1 MAVNFKDVNFS
12 YQVFLLFKQVGSPLK
27 CPNLIETEFT
37 GVDDFLLLVPVLGV
51 WQDRLRVMSHSEQ
64 TLQQRT
70 DDTSYRR
77 MTED

>member
-37 GVDDFLLLVPVLGV
+37 GVDDFLLFVPVLGV
-51 WQDRLRVMSHSEQ
+51 W
-64 TLQQRT
+64 
-70 DDTSYRR
+70 
-77 MTED
+77 